1 MTSVDIT
8 EWHPERIA
16 GFVEAIKGDHPS
28 VEIECV
34 LRHHDMDRV
43 GQLSLSLTD
52 KPASD
57 FTARQCQQCQT
68 VTVSKI
74 IPLASLKGYQA
85 LEPAGEPDD
94 EPKRTHDHRCNGTEF
109 H

>member
-1 MTSVDIT
+1 MTSIDVTDWHT
-8 EWHPERIA
+8 EWIA
-16 GFVEAIKGDHPS
+16 GFLEAIKGDHPS
-28 VEIECV
+28 VEIECIV
-34 LRHHDMDRV
+34 RHHDTDHA
-43 GQLSLSLTD
+43 GQLSMSLTD

-74 IPLASLKGYQA
+74 IPLASLKGHKA
-85 LEPAGEPDD
+85 LDAARETVD
-94 EPKRTHDHRCNGTEF
+94 EPKPTHAHRSNGTEF